1 MATLRSTVPP
11 MTAADSV
18 TLRELHEHTTEIM
31 RRVESGEHLKVIADD
46 GTVIG
51 ELTPPVKWTPKSV
64 FLARY
69 EEAKKDPVDDRFLS
83 DIRELLP
90 DTVEDLDEDLKRMG
104 WE

>member
-1 MATLRSTVPP
+1 

-31 RRVESGEHLKVIADD
+31 RRVAAGERLKVLADD

-51 ELTPPVKWTPKSV
+51 ELTPPLRGTPKAV
-64 FLARY
+64 LLARH
-69 EEAKKDPVDDRFLS
+69 EWAKKHPVDDRFLS
-83 DIRELLP
+83 DIREALP